1 MNTTTKRT
9 LNNAEIEKAAITL
22 AEISAASVLKNLVTK
37 SSQETMFILKRELQ
51 IDKGTIK
58 RAEYIGDK
66 TTALERRNEEI
77 KKELTELAK
86 VLSILKG
93 RLSER
98 ENSSFMALYKGT
110 KTEIESL
117 KAERKRISEEKDIL
131 YKKLGESLRNGN
143 DLINT
148 AVCAIYENFD
158 KVKEYFNDKFYDIP
172 TDEKPKEKFFAD
184 IVQEMGNI
192 VIDREYKTIREQY
205 TGVSKQGNISKF
217 YKAKRDE
224 NGEIVKAWQDIT
236 LRYATAKA
244 VNQYINQYRSMTA
257 LQTCYIIT
265 GYDEDGNELLLQN
278 SAFETLGGVDS
289 VEEKIDFN
297 ILFKKCESVLTA
309 RQIEII
315 KLILKGLSQK
325 EISEKLGVS
334 ENTIYS
340 HTNQI
345 REKMKNIG
353 VSLKK

>member
-236 LRYATAKA
+236 LRYATARA
-244 VNQYINQYRSMTA
+244 VNKYINQYRSMTA
-257 LQTCYIIT
+257 LKTSYIIV

-289 VEEKIDFN
+289 VEEKMDFN
-297 ILFKKCESVLTA
+297 ILLQKCESVLTV
-309 RQIEII
+309 RQMEIV
-315 KLILKGLSQK
+315 KLMMKDFSQK

-340 HTNQI
+340 HTSQI
-345 REKMKNIG
+345 REKIKNIG
-353 VSLKK
+353 VALKK